1 MKYKIKSN
9 IVIDEIDD
17 VLVLT
22 KKNQNQ
28 EIDYNH
34 AIVLEDVG
42 KFIFNLLIQ
51 GSDEEYIIHQVTTEY
66 NVQKDIAQK
75 DFKNFINQ
83 LVEAQIIYGW

>member
-42 KFIFNLLIQ
+42 KFIFNLLAQ
-51 GSDEEYIIHQVTTEY
+51 GMDDEYIINQVITEY
-66 NVQKDIAQK
+66 NVQKDKAQK
-75 DFKNFINQ
+75 DLKNFINQ
-83 LVEAQIIYGW
+83 LVEAQIIYD